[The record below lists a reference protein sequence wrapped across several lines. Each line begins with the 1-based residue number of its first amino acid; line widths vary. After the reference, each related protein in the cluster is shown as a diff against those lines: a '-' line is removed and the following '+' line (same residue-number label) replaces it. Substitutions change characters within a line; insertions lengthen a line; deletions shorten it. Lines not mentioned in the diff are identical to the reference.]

1 MVNSIA
7 RKGQRLAAKT
17 IIIQGCAGLFSSLVI
32 ALIMGQEGGIFA
44 LIGAGICILPSA
56 VFALFAFR
64 YAGAQKNKQVV
75 QSFRKGSV
83 LKLLLT
89 MVLFALVFKHTTAL
103 VFPLFIGYITAMVAQ
118 WPAILF
124 VTRRTKTTN

>member
-1 MVNSIA
+1 M
-7 RKGQRLAAKT
+7 
-17 IIIQGCAGLFSSLVI
+17 FSSLVI

>member
-7 RKGQRLAAKT
+7 QKGQRLAAKT
-17 IIIQGCAGLFSSLVI
+17 IIIQGCAGLFISLVI
-32 ALIMGQEGGIFA
+32 GLFMGQKSAAFA
-44 LIGAGICILPSA
+44 LIGAGICVLPSA
-56 VFALFAFR
+56 IFALFAFR

-89 MVLFALVFKHTTAL
+89 MVLFALVFKHTTVVVL
-103 VFPLFIGYITAMVAQ
+103 PLFIGYITAMVAQ

-124 VTRRTKTTN
+124 FTRKTITTN